1 MNMQIEK
8 AIEIINRKTS
18 IPEQGESFDDIVE
31 AFDMAAEVLKRQIPK
46 KMDASSFLGPR
57 KGDNYTDYY
66 CPSCKSKIVSVVNGD
81 LVGGQKSAF
90 CPDCGRALDWGPSE
104 ELKQLLDTL

>member
-31 AFDMAAEVLKRQIPK
+31 AFDMAAEALKRQIPK
-46 KMDASSFLGPR
+46 NDC
-57 KGDNYTDYY
+57 KG
-66 CPSCKSKIVSVVNGD
+66 IF
-81 LVGGQKSAF
+81 QE
-90 CPDCGRALDWGPSE
+90 SE
-104 ELKQLLDTL
+104 